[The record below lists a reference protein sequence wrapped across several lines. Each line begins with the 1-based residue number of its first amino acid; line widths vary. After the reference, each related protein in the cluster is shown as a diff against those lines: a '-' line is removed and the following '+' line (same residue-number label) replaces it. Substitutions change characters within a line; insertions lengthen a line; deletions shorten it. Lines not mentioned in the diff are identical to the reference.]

1 MPFQTWLT
9 AIPLAAASVL
19 VGCQTYERSPLDL
32 EAFRADLD
40 HRALEDPTPLED
52 FDPED
57 GISCAEG
64 EVLALFY
71 NPDLRIARAQAGVAL
86 ATADTAGLWKDPV
99 FGFDAAEVVNPSGPF
114 EFGLMASLTIPISG
128 RLALE
133 KDFADADYAATLLGL
148 VDLEW
153 KTRAEVR
160 RVWAR
165 WTTAVANAEAIKVTI
180 AQLDSIDVI
189 ADSLETA
196 GELNRVERRLLRIE
210 LADRTIDATESTLD
224 LIETNTALLRV
235 LGLPPS
241 AAGKLQPALP
251 RVEVDEPDD
260 AIAQLLAR
268 NTLLAAHK
276 ATYHAAEEALRL
288 EVRKQ
293 YPDLVLGTGYGKE
306 ASDHKILFGVSI
318 PIPILN
324 ANRAGIAKATARR
337 NVARAETETTTA
349 QLLRELAAAQA
360 VYATRR
366 TQHEEYEATI
376 VPLLEAQ
383 AKDITRIADLGELD
397 MFVLLETTDRTLE
410 ARKRLNAL
418 REAKLDAAIT
428 LFQLLGPPLGDA
440 E

>member
-1 MPFQTWLT
+1 MPSRQWPYALS
-9 AIPLAAASVL
+9 LAAACGL
-19 VGCQTYERSPLDL
+19 AGCQTYERSPLDL
-32 EAFRADLD
+32 EAFLADLD
-40 HRALEDPTPLED
+40 HRALDPTPLTD

-57 GISCAEG
+57 GISWAEG

-71 NPDLRIARAQAGVAL
+71 NPDLQLARAEAGVAL
-86 ATADTAGLWKDPV
+86 ATADTAGLWEDPV
-99 FGFDAAEVVNPSGPF
+99 FGFDGAEIVSPSGPF
-114 EFGLMASLTIPISG
+114 EFGLMGSLTIPISG

-133 KDFADADYAATLLGL
+133 EDFADAEYDATLLGL

-153 KTRAEVR
+153 QTRAEVR
-160 RVWAR
+160 RAWAR
-165 WTTAVANAEAIKVTI
+165 WTAAVANAEAIKATI
-180 AQLDSIDVI
+180 AQLDSIDAI
-189 ADSLETA
+189 ANSLEAA

-210 LADRTIDATESTLD
+210 LADRHIEEAESTLA

-241 AAGKLQPALP
+241 AADLLQPALP
-251 RVEVDEPDD
+251 RVEVDVPHD
-260 AIAQLLAR
+260 AIQRLLAR
-268 NTLLAAHK
+268 NTLLTAHK

-306 ASDHKILFGVSI
+306 TGDHKILFGVSI

-324 ANRAGIAKATARR
+324 ANRAGIATATARR
-337 NVARAETETTTA
+337 DVARAKTETATA

-360 VYATRR
+360 VYATRQ
-366 TQHEEYEATI
+366 TQHQEYEATI

-383 AKDITRIADLGELD
+383 GEDIKRIADLGELD
-397 MFVLLETTDRTLE
+397 MFVLLETTGRTLE
-410 ARKRLNAL
+410 ARKRLIAL
-418 REAKLDAAIT
+418 RVAHLNAAIT
-428 LFQLLGPPLGDA
+428 LVQLLGPPLGDP